1 MPSFCNCFEVWCGQQ
16 SSGNKSTLTHGMD
29 LRKTVWFFLCC
40 TCCAG
45 LVIPPVAIRRHLRPG
60 LASNL
65 WIWSPIQSLMMLW
78 MYWVCP
84 TNSSCFQEGNPA
96 DGVFLMG
103 KPHAATPIEAKFKK
117 SRSYDLYIQLSLS
130 LSILIYILRKKHLNI
145 RTFKYT
151 NAYFRLLPGRVSLAH
166 PAI

>member
-1 MPSFCNCFEVWCGQQ
+1 MQELGYRRRIPFQVPWSKSIVKCGFASNFHKWSFYLQLINSCYSGWTSICHHSVIVSRCGVA
-16 SSGNKSTLTHGMD
+16 NNHLETNPLWPMAWD

-45 LVIPPVAIRRHLRPG
+45 LVIPPVTIRRHLRPG

-84 TNSSCFQEGNPA
+84 TNSGCFQEGNPA

-103 KPHAATPIEAKFKK
+103 KPHAATPIEAK
-117 SRSYDLYIQLSLS
+117 
-130 LSILIYILRKKHLNI
+130 
-145 RTFKYT
+145 
-151 NAYFRLLPGRVSLAH
+151 
-166 PAI
+166 

>member
-103 KPHAATPIEAKFKK
+103 KPHAATPIEARSKK
-117 SRSYDLYIQLSLS
+117 LEAIGPIYTAISLS
-130 LSILIYILRKKHLNI
+130 LAIYI
-145 RTFKYT
+145 YT
-151 NAYFRLLPGRVSLAH
+151 YIYTYIYIHIYINNKPK
-166 PAI
+166 